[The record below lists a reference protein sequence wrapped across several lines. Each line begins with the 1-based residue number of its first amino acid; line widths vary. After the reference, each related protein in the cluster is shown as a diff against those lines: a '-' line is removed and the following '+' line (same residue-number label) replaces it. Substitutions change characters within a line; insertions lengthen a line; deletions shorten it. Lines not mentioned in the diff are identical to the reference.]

1 MTRVRYAE
9 AKALQGHRAGFASRL
24 MADLVDLGVAWLL
37 GLSVLLI
44 AGVVGY
50 LLTGPPLRLPALP
63 NWLDAI
69 AGAAI
74 AVAYLALTWAATGR
88 SVGKQLAGLRVVDR
102 AGRRL
107 VLWRSFIRAVLYVLF
122 PAGLLWVLAS
132 RRNASVQDLVVGTAV
147 VYDWAY
153 HPAEEPVAAD
163 DGQSPQGSPA
173 PPVPLPRH
181 HPERDHLR
189 RMRMLAWLETTVA
202 SSRRTPG

>member
-1 MTRVRYAE
+1 MTRDIRYAE
-9 AKALQGHRAGFASRL
+9 ARALQGHRAGFASRVV
-24 MADLVDLGVAWLL
+24 ADLVDLGVAWLL
-37 GLSVLLI
+37 GLSAWLA

-50 LLTGPPLRLPALP
+50 LLTGPPLRLPVLP
-63 NWLDAI
+63 NWLGAS

-74 AVAYLALTWAATGR
+74 AVAYLALSWAATGR

-107 VLWRSFIRAVLYVLF
+107 SLWRSFMRAVLYVLF

-153 HPAEEPVAAD
+153 HPADEAPPTD
-163 DGQSPQGSPA
+163 DGRLSRPA
-173 PPVPLPRH
+173 R
-181 HPERDHLR
+181 
-189 RMRMLAWLETTVA
+189 
-202 SSRRTPG
+202 SSKHA

>member
-1 MTRVRYAE
+1 MTRVIRYAE
-9 AKALQGHRAGFASRL
+9 ARALQGHRAGFASRVV
-24 MADLVDLGVAWLL
+24 ADLVDLGVAWLL
-37 GLSVLLI
+37 GLSVLAA
-44 AGVVGY
+44 AGVASY
-50 LLTGPPLRLPALP
+50 LLTGPPFQLPVLP
-63 NWLDAI
+63 NWLDAT

-102 AGRRL
+102 GGGRL
-107 VLWRSFIRAVLYVLF
+107 ALWRSFIRAVLYVLF

-163 DGQSPQGSPA
+163 DGH
-173 PPVPLPRH
+173 LPRPARSTKH
-181 HPERDHLR
+181 
-189 RMRMLAWLETTVA
+189 A
-202 SSRRTPG
+202 